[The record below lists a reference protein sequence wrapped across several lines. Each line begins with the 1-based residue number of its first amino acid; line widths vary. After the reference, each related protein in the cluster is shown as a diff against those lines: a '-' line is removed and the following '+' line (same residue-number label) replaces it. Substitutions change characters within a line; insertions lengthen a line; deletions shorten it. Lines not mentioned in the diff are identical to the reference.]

1 MESILSEQS
10 ATVDELVEACI
21 KAFDEKGTLKDAS
34 LVRMF
39 LMMHPWYIPSADL
52 AKKLVLKSQEDG
64 CTDERRTKICHL
76 VKYWISEFPAEF
88 NLNPELA
95 DQIKDYK
102 DLLTT
107 EGNERQSQL
116 IDLDSVPSYK
126 WKRQVTQR
134 VPSVSK
140 KRKMSLLFDH
150 LDSCELAEHLTYLEY
165 KSFCKILFQD
175 YHSFVM
181 HGCTVDNPI
190 LERFITL
197 FNSVSQWI
205 QLMVLSKPTAPQRA
219 AVISHFIRVAQKL
232 LQLQNFNTL
241 MAVVGGLSNSSI
253 SRLKD
258 TQAHISAETNKVF
271 NNLIELVTSC
281 GNYSQYRKRFSECS
295 GFRFPILGVHL
306 KDLIAVH
313 VALPD
318 WADKEKTR
326 VNLAKTQQLYAI
338 LQELALI
345 QATPPNVDA
354 NTDLLNLLTVSLDQY
369 HTEEE
374 IYQMSLQRE
383 PRKPVQ
389 NSSPAPAPDP
399 KPSMIDEWAVSV
411 KPSADPTIIKK
422 HIEKMVESVFKNFD
436 TDGDGNISRDE
447 FEAIRNNFPYLSK
460 FGELDKNQDG
470 KISREE
476 MIDYFMK
483 ASSLLNCKMG
493 FIHTFTE
500 TTYVKPTFC
509 EHCAGFIWGFYKQ
522 GYKCKDYPQLTEL
535 LSGTVGL
542 TVCMCQCLRV
552 CTACRSTLLSPL
564 ALPFA
569 PFHQFAPVPLS
580 DPSSPPPSSSR
591 PWPSHP
597 FFLSRLLSR
606 RLSLPPFQSPRPLLL
621 SRNLSLPP
629 SFSHRANIPTAACG
643 VNCHKACRSRL
654 AVECRKRTK
663 SISHEAP
670 PALQARSYSFP
681 PPANTPPSLQ
691 NTVIAEED
699 IEAVEEGVFDVH
711 L

>member
-21 KAFDEKGTLKDAS
+21 QAFDEKGTLKDAS

-39 LMMHPWYIPSADL
+39 LMMHPWYIPSTDM
-52 AKKLVLKSQEDG
+52 AKKLVLKSQEES
-64 CTDERRTKICHL
+64 CSEELRTRICHL

-88 NLNPELA
+88 NLNPELEE
-95 DQIKDYK
+95 QIKDFK

-150 LDSCELAEHLTYLEY
+150 LDSTELAEHLTFLEY

-219 AVISHFIRVAQKL
+219 AVVAHFIRVAQKL

-258 TQAHISAETNKVF
+258 TQSHISAETNKVF

-318 WADKEKTR
+318 WADKEKTQ

-345 QATPPNVDA
+345 QTTPPSIDS

-389 NSSPAPAPDP
+389 NSSPATAPEP
-399 KPSMIDEWAVSV
+399 KPSMIDEWSVSV
-411 KPSADPTIIKK
+411 KPNADPTIIKK

-436 TDGDGNISRDE
+436 TDGDGHISRDE

-470 KISREE
+470 KISRDE
-476 MIDYFMK
+476 MIDYFLK

-509 EHCAGFIWGFYKQ
+509 EHCAGFVRKHLLLTLTDYVPKLFELMMTSCGRLQ
-522 GYKCKDYPQLTEL
+522 G
-535 LSGTVGL
+535 
-542 TVCMCQCLRV
+542 
-552 CTACRSTLLSPL
+552 
-564 ALPFA
+564 
-569 PFHQFAPVPLS
+569 
-580 DPSSPPPSSSR
+580 
-591 PWPSHP
+591 
-597 FFLSRLLSR
+597 
-606 RLSLPPFQSPRPLLL
+606 RPL
-621 SRNLSLPP
+621 
-629 SFSHRANIPTAACG
+629 
-643 VNCHKACRSRL
+643 
-654 AVECRKRTK
+654 
-663 SISHEAP
+663 
-670 PALQARSYSFP
+670 
-681 PPANTPPSLQ
+681 
-691 NTVIAEED
+691 
-699 IEAVEEGVFDVH
+699 
-711 L
+711 